1 MSAALK
7 LTREE
12 VLAFR
17 RRVSAL
23 AERLPMSAKSL
34 QLAAWAGLQD
44 SMPRAALL
52 SIHARVAETPSTVLD
67 DAELVQVW
75 GPRYS
80 AYAIAAV
87 DLPIFTLS
95 RMPDTDK
102 GRRRAE
108 ETADALERVLAGGRM
123 KDREAYAAL
132 ADHPYS
138 LRYATAT
145 GRVLIRWEGA
155 LAPMVWMV
163 PRPQM
168 SPLEA
173 RLEMARRYLRVFAPT
188 TATAFAEWAG
198 IADPAGAAAF
208 EALAGELIGAS
219 SPTTDGWM
227 LAADE
232 QLLRGRADG
241 LPRTT
246 RLLPSGDTYTLLWGR
261 DRELLV
267 PDAKR
272 RPELWTPRV
281 WPGALLV
288 DGEIQGVWRR
298 SNERVEIDTWRNLTS
313 AEKEVVEN
321 EAKSMPLPGLTR
333 PISVSFGQAA

>member
-1 MSAALK
+1 MSAPVE
-7 LTREE
+7 LTREQI
-12 VLAFR
+12 LAFR

-23 AERLPMSAKSL
+23 EERLPMSAKSL

-52 SIHARVAETPSTVLD
+52 SIHARVSETPADVLD
-67 DAELVQVW
+67 NPALVQVW

-95 RMPDTDK
+95 RMPDDAK
-102 GRRRAE
+102 GQRRAE
-108 ETADALERVLAGGRM
+108 STADLLEKALNGQRM
-123 KDREAYAAL
+123 KDRDAHKLL
-132 ADHPYS
+132 AGHPYS
-138 LRYATAT
+138 MRYATAT

-155 LAPMVWMV
+155 LAPWVWTV

-168 SPLEA
+168 SVADA
-173 RLEMARRYLRVFAPT
+173 RREMARRYLRVFGPT
-188 TATAFAEWAG
+188 TALKFAEWAG
-198 IADPAGAAAF
+198 ISAPAGAAAF
-208 EALAGELIGAS
+208 EGLSSELVAVSG
-219 SPTTDGWM
+219 PVGDGWL

-232 QLLRGRADG
+232 QLMRDKQDTEPRA
-241 LPRTT
+241 T

-267 PDAKR
+267 PNAAR
-272 RPELWTPRV
+272 RLDLWTTRV

-288 DGEIQGVWRR
+288 GGEIVGVWRR
-298 SNERVEIDTWRNLTS
+298 SNEKVQIDAWRQLTA
-313 AEKEVVEN
+313 AEKETIYN
-321 EAKSMPLPGLTR
+321 EAKSMPLPGLKR
-333 PISVSFGQAA
+333 PISVRFGQAA

>member
-1 MSAALK
+1 MGLT
-7 LTREE
+7 LTREQI
-12 VLAFR
+12 LAFR

-23 AERLPMSAKSL
+23 EERLPMSPKSL

-52 SIHARVAETPSTVLD
+52 SIHARVADTPPTVLD
-67 DAELVQVW
+67 DPALVQVW

-108 ETADALERVLAGGRM
+108 ATASALERVLGGGRM
-123 KDREAYAAL
+123 KDREVYAAL
-132 ADHPYS
+132 TDHPYS

-155 LAPMVWMV
+155 LAPTVWMV
-163 PRPQM
+163 AAPAI
-168 SPLEA
+168 SVEEA
-173 RLEMARRYLRVFAPT
+173 RLDLARRYLRVFAPT
-188 TATAFAEWAG
+188 TAAGFAKWAG
-198 IADPAGAAAF
+198 IADPTGVATF
-208 EALAGELIGAS
+208 EALASELVATS
-219 SPTTDGWM
+219 SPFGEGWM

-232 QLLRGRADG
+232 QLMRGKPEAA
-241 LPRTT
+241 TKAT

-261 DRELLV
+261 GRELLV
-267 PDAKR
+267 PDARR

-288 DGEIQGVWRR
+288 DGEIAGVWRR
-298 SNERVEIDTWRNLTS
+298 SNEKVEIDTWRQLTA
-313 AEKEVVEN
+313 AEKEIVET
-321 EAKSMPLPGLTR
+321 EAKSMPLPTLTR
-333 PISVSFGQAA
+333 PISVSFSQAA

>member
-1 MSAALK
+1 
-7 LTREE
+7 
-12 VLAFR
+12 
-17 RRVSAL
+17 
-23 AERLPMSAKSL
+23 
-34 QLAAWAGLQD
+34 
-44 SMPRAALL
+44 
-52 SIHARVAETPSTVLD
+52 
-67 DAELVQVW
+67 
-75 GPRYS
+75 
-80 AYAIAAV
+80 
-87 DLPIFTLS
+87 
-95 RMPDTDK
+95 
-102 GRRRAE
+102 
-108 ETADALERVLAGGRM
+108 
-123 KDREAYAAL
+123 
-132 ADHPYS
+132 
-138 LRYATAT
+138 
-145 GRVLIRWEGA
+145 
-155 LAPMVWMV
+155 
-163 PRPQM
+163 
-168 SPLEA
+168 
-173 RLEMARRYLRVFAPT
+173 
-188 TATAFAEWAG
+188 
-198 IADPAGAAAF
+198 
-208 EALAGELIGAS
+208 
-219 SPTTDGWM
+219 M

-232 QLLRGRADG
+232 QLMRGRADG